1 MPAAFRQVRLEL
13 SDKGTLSS
21 AGKQLHR
28 TNRKCSSLDVFDYVW
43 GPLGRAS
50 CEFHGYNPR
59 FIALS
64 CISAAPASSKR
75 RFLMALSFTAL
86 DGINVRD
93 AKTASPEFIP
103 GKGHCNESPTLKSR
117 TFRWSTLPMMW
128 PQLAVASV
136 STTSARDTVNH
147 DGRHEN
153 VRISGKQ
160 TGSMTSAR
168 ASKAENRFKENLF
181 ISWLLRFSKA
191 TSNIV
196 KVAR

>member
-1 MPAAFRQVRLEL
+1 M
-13 SDKGTLSS
+13 
-21 AGKQLHR
+21 
-28 TNRKCSSLDVFDYVW
+28 KCSSLDVFDYVW

-50 CEFHGYNPR
+50 CEFHGYNPC

-153 VRISGKQ
+153 LRISGKQ
-160 TGSMTSAR
+160 AGKHAWLQHVRAKQKTGSKRTCS
-168 ASKAENRFKENLF
+168 
-181 ISWLLRFSKA
+181 ISWLLRFLNGYEQYRESG
-191 TSNIV
+191 
-196 KVAR
+196 